1 MHYDRTPEERKKRQV
16 KDRYIQIFRAIAIIA
31 VVMIHTTPAGQWQVF
46 CKPFINFAVAAFI
59 FLSGYLTKTENDNWL
74 KFYIRRITRVLVP
87 YIIWT
92 VIYSIPDIQSSGPS
106 ALVKNLLCANA
117 TTTLYYI
124 FVYIQFVLLTPL
136 LGKLAKSPYRHLGW
150 LIAPLSVILFK
161 YIPVFGGFQLGKH
174 LQLFWNDICLGWF
187 TFYYLGL
194 ILGNKILDRK
204 FNIRNLILMYCAS
217 VFLQM
222 AEGYLWFIVDPAGC
236 GSQLKLTSILS
247 STIFMLIIYCVLR
260 RSNHVPDCRFLCT
273 IGDYSFGIYL
283 VHMMFLKGIEDLE
296 FYSTIPY
303 PITSLIVLFISFIL
317 CYISS
322 AAIGKKASRWVG
334 IV

>member
-1 MHYDRTPEERKKRQV
+1 
-16 KDRYIQIFRAIAIIA
+16 
-31 VVMIHTTPAGQWQVF
+31 MIHTTPAGQWQVF
-46 CKPFINFAVAAFI
+46 CKPFINFAVATFI
-59 FLSGYLTKTENDNWL
+59 FLSGYLTKVDNENWL

-92 VIYSIPDIQSSGPS
+92 VIYSIPDIRSSGPS

-136 LGKLAKSPYRHLGW
+136 LGKLVKSPYRHLGW

-161 YIPVFGGFQLGKH
+161 YIPVFGGIQLGKH
-174 LQLFWNDICLGWF
+174 IELFWNDACLGWF

-194 ILGNKILDRK
+194 ILGNKIIDRQ
-204 FNIRNLILMYCAS
+204 FNIRNLAVLYCAS
-217 VFLQM
+217 LLLQM
-222 AEGYLWFIVDPAGC
+222 AEGYLWFTVDPAGC

-247 STIFMLIIYCVLR
+247 SSIFMLIIYSVLS
-260 RSNHVPDCRFLCT
+260 SNHGTKCRLLST

-283 VHMMFLKGIEDLE
+283 VHMMILKELE
-296 FYSTIPY
+296 PMALYSAIPY
-303 PITSLIVLFISFIL
+303 PVTSLIILIISFIF
-317 CYISS
+317 CYICT
-322 AAIGKKASRWVG
+322 AVTGKRVG
-334 IV
+334 RCLGLT

>member
-1 MHYDRTPEERKKRQV
+1 M
-16 KDRYIQIFRAIAIIA
+16 FRAIAIIA

-46 CKPFINFAVAAFI
+46 CKPFINFAVATFI
-59 FLSGYLTKTENDNWL
+59 FLSGYLTKTDNDNWL

-92 VIYSIPDIQSSGPS
+92 AIYSIPDIRSAGPS

-161 YIPVFGGFQLGKH
+161 YIPVFGDIQLGKH
-174 LQLFWNDICLGWF
+174 IELFWNDACLGWF

-194 ILGNKILDRK
+194 ILGNRIIDRQ
-204 FNIRNLILMYCAS
+204 FNIRNLAVMYCAS
-217 VFLQM
+217 LLLQM
-222 AEGYLWFIVDPAGC
+222 AEGYLWFTVDPAGC
-236 GSQLKLTSILS
+236 GSQLKLSSILS
-247 STIFMLIIYCVLR
+247 STIFMLITYCVLER
-260 RSNHVPDCRFLCT
+260 RASRGNRGSNEPKSRLLCS

-283 VHMMFLKGIEDLE
+283 VHMMFLNGLQHLE
-296 FYSTIPY
+296 FYSAIPY
-303 PITSLIVLFISFIL
+303 PITSLIVLSVSFIF

-322 AAIGKKASRWVG
+322 AVLGKKASRWAGLV
-334 IV
+334 

>member
-1 MHYDRTPEERKKRQV
+1 M
-16 KDRYIQIFRAIAIIA
+16 KDRNIQIFRAIAIIA

-46 CKPFINFAVAAFI
+46 CKPFINFAVATFI
-59 FLSGYLTKTENDNWL
+59 FLSGYLTKVDNENWL

-92 VIYSIPDIQSSGPS
+92 IIYSIPDIQSSGPS
-106 ALVKNLLCANA
+106 AMVKNLLCANA

-136 LGKLAKSPYRHLGW
+136 LGKLAKSPYRQLGW

-161 YIPVFGGFQLGKH
+161 YIPIFGDIQLGKH
-174 LQLFWNDICLGWF
+174 IELFWNDACLGWF

-194 ILGNKILDRK
+194 ILGNRIIDRQ
-204 FNIRNLILMYCAS
+204 FNIRNLAVLYCAS
-217 VFLQM
+217 LLLQM
-222 AEGYLWFIVDPAGC
+222 AEGYLWFTVDPAGC

-247 STIFMLIIYCVLR
+247 STIFMLIIYCVLER
-260 RSNHVPDCRFLCT
+260 CASRGNRGSNEPKIRLLCS

-283 VHMMFLKGIEDLE
+283 VHMMFLKGLE
-296 FYSTIPY
+296 PLVFYYAIPY
-303 PITSLIVLFISFIL
+303 PITSLIVLSVSLIF

-322 AAIGKKASRWVG
+322 AVLGKKASRWAGLV
-334 IV
+334 

>member
-1 MHYDRTPEERKKRQV
+1 MNAYQQL
-16 KDRYIQIFRAIAIIA
+16 KDRNIQMFRGMAIIA
-31 VVMIHTTPAGQWQVF
+31 VVMIHTTPPGQCQIF

-59 FLSGYLTKTENDNWL
+59 FLSGYLTKVDNDNWL
-74 KFYIRRITRVLVP
+74 KFYTRRISRVLVP

-92 VIYSIPDIQSSGPS
+92 VIYSIPDIRSAGMS

-161 YIPVFGGFQLGKH
+161 YIPVFGGIELGKH
-174 LQLFWNDICLGWF
+174 IQLFWNDACLGWF

-194 ILGNKILDRK
+194 ILGNRIIDLK
-204 FNIRNLILMYCAS
+204 FNIRNLTILYCAS
-217 VFLQM
+217 LLLQM
-222 AEGYLWFIVDPAGC
+222 AEGYLWYKTDPAGC
-236 GSQLKLTSILS
+236 GSQLKLSSILS
-247 STIFMLIIYCVLR
+247 SSIFILLIYSVLLNR
-260 RSNHVPDCRFLCT
+260 NHQPKSRLLCM

-283 VHMMFLKGIEDLE
+283 VHMLILKWLQTLD
-296 FYSTIPY
+296 FYNIIPY
-303 PITSLIVLFISFIL
+303 PINSIVVLAISFIFCCTCSTVL
-317 CYISS
+317 
-322 AAIGKKASRWVG
+322 GKKLGRLVG
-334 IV
+334 LI

>member
-1 MHYDRTPEERKKRQV
+1 MLRGM
-16 KDRYIQIFRAIAIIA
+16 AIIA
-31 VVMIHTTPAGQWQVF
+31 VVMIHATPAGQWQIF

-59 FLSGYLTKTENDNWL
+59 FLSGYLTKTDNDNWL
-74 KFYIRRITRVLVP
+74 KFYTRRISRVLVP

-92 VIYSIPDIQSSGPS
+92 VIYSIPDIRSAGMS

-161 YIPVFGGFQLGKH
+161 YIPVFGGIEQGKH
-174 LQLFWNDICLGWF
+174 IQLFWNDACLGWF

-194 ILGNKILDRK
+194 ILGNRIIDRK
-204 FNIRNLILMYCAS
+204 FNVRNLAILYCAS
-217 VFLQM
+217 LLLQV
-222 AEGYLWFIVDPAGC
+222 AEGYLWYKTDPAGC
-236 GSQLKLTSILS
+236 GSQLKLSSILS
-247 STIFMLIIYCVLR
+247 SSIFILLIYGVLLNR
-260 RSNHVPDCRFLCT
+260 NHQPKSRLLCM

-283 VHMMFLKGIEDLE
+283 VHMMFLKLFETFDL
-296 FYSTIPY
+296 YKLIPY
-303 PITSLIVLFISFIL
+303 PINSIVVLAISFIF
-317 CYISS
+317 CYTCSTVF
-322 AAIGKKASRWVG
+322 GKKLGRLVG
-334 IV
+334 LI

>member
-1 MHYDRTPEERKKRQV
+1 M
-16 KDRYIQIFRAIAIIA
+16 FRAIAIIA

-46 CKPFINFAVAAFI
+46 CKPFINFAVATFI
-59 FLSGYLTKTENDNWL
+59 FLSGYLTKADNENWL

-92 VIYSIPDIQSSGPS
+92 VIYSIPDIRSSGLS

-161 YIPVFGGFQLGKH
+161 YIPVFGNIQLGKH
-174 LQLFWNDICLGWF
+174 IELFWNDACLGWF

-194 ILGNKILDRK
+194 ILGNRIIDRQ
-204 FNIRNLILMYCAS
+204 FNIRNLAVLYCAS
-217 VFLQM
+217 LLLQM
-222 AEGYLWFIVDPAGC
+222 AEGYLWFTVDPAGC
-236 GSQLKLTSILS
+236 GSQLKLSSILS
-247 STIFMLIIYCVLR
+247 STIFMLIIYCVLSRSSHEPKR
-260 RSNHVPDCRFLCT
+260 RLLCT

-283 VHMMFLKGIEDLE
+283 VHMMILKAMEPLD
-296 FYSTIPY
+296 FYSVIPY
-303 PITSLIVLFISFIL
+303 PITSLIVLSVSFIF

-322 AAIGKKASRWVG
+322 AVLGKKASRWAGLV
-334 IV
+334 

>member
-1 MHYDRTPEERKKRQV
+1 MLRGM
-16 KDRYIQIFRAIAIIA
+16 AIIA
-31 VVMIHTTPAGQWQVF
+31 VVMIHATPAGQWQIF

-59 FLSGYLTKTENDNWL
+59 FLSGYLTKTDNDNWL
-74 KFYIRRITRVLVP
+74 KFYTRRISRVLVP

-92 VIYSIPDIQSSGPS
+92 VIYSIPDIRSAGMS

-161 YIPVFGGFQLGKH
+161 YIPVFGGIEQGKH
-174 LQLFWNDICLGWF
+174 IQLFWNDACLGWF

-194 ILGNKILDRK
+194 ILGNRIIDRK
-204 FNIRNLILMYCAS
+204 FNVRNLAILYCAS
-217 VFLQM
+217 LLLQM
-222 AEGYLWFIVDPAGC
+222 AEGYLWYKTDPAGC
-236 GSQLKLTSILS
+236 GSQLKLTAILS
-247 STIFMLIIYCVLR
+247 SSIFILLIYGVLLNR
-260 RSNHVPDCRFLCT
+260 NHQPKSRLLCM

-283 VHMMFLKGIEDLE
+283 VHMMFLKLFETFDL
-296 FYSTIPY
+296 YKLIPY
-303 PITSLIVLFISFIL
+303 PINSIVVLAISFIF
-317 CYISS
+317 CYTCSTVF
-322 AAIGKKASRWVG
+322 GKKLGRLVG
-334 IV
+334 LI

>member
-1 MHYDRTPEERKKRQV
+1 M
-16 KDRYIQIFRAIAIIA
+16 FRAIAIIA

-46 CKPFINFAVAAFI
+46 CKPFINFAVATFI
-59 FLSGYLTKTENDNWL
+59 FLSGYLTKADNENWL
-74 KFYIRRITRVLVP
+74 KFYVRRITRVLVP
-87 YIIWT
+87 YVIWT

-161 YIPVFGGFQLGKH
+161 YIPVFGDIQLGKH
-174 LQLFWNDICLGWF
+174 IELFWNDACLGWF

-194 ILGNKILDRK
+194 ILGNRIIDRQ
-204 FNIRNLILMYCAS
+204 FNIRNLAVLYCA
-217 VFLQM
+217 FLLLQM
-222 AEGYLWFIVDPAGC
+222 AEGYLWFTVDPAGC
-236 GSQLKLTSILS
+236 GSQLKLSSILS
-247 STIFMLIIYCVLR
+247 STIFMLIIYCVLNR
-260 RSNHVPDCRFLCT
+260 GSNEPKSSLFRT

-283 VHMMFLKGIEDLE
+283 VHMMFLKGLQHLE
-296 FYSTIPY
+296 FYSAIPY
-303 PITSLIVLFISFIL
+303 PLTSLIILSVSLIFCYACTAVMGKRAGRWLGFI
-317 CYISS
+317 
-322 AAIGKKASRWVG
+322 
-334 IV
+334 